1 MISRSRQ
8 SLANIAPPS
17 ALMSSLGHR
26 QGSQG
31 DISRALF
38 GKVKGVN
45 ASARRGSA
53 MAVMQRSDE
62 TAIKS
67 QQVLGL
73 RNDDW
78 NSVQKKVLSIFRG
91 GKLAPGELDDLNEQ
105 VRAALKSEI
114 GEFITDYY
122 KKNLLR
128 RGMDLMY
135 SSIITEDGPQLLA
148 SLAKQWNKFFCEV
161 LPTLRAIFCPVQTK
175 GLTIL
180 QLSLLG
186 FRDHIVLK
194 LHTLKDALSADRAAV
209 PNEIVQMLLHLQ
221 SVRESGYP
229 SEEHLHIESLVAKV
243 VCPYLGTKGLYLGGD
258 EPVVAAK
265 IQQPMVHDSMR
276 RRQENGRAH
285 RTRPTSLQFT
295 EPPSSRSTSDILSS
309 PLRDTPTMSPREH
322 SASLGA
328 LRRSPNT
335 RRRGSHQLS
344 SLETLL
350 EDEKKRSHEMTDHEC

>member
-1 MISRSRQ
+1 MINKSRQ
-8 SLANIAPPS
+8 SLANIAPP
-17 ALMSSLGHR
+17 LSSLGHR

-38 GKVKGVN
+38 GKVKGVGGG
-45 ASARRGSA
+45 RRGSA
-53 MAVMQRSDE
+53 MAVMQRAEYNE

-78 NSVQKKVLSIFRG
+78 NSVQKKVLSLFRG
-91 GKLAPGELDDLNEQ
+91 GRLAPGELDDLNEQ

-128 RGMDLMY
+128 RGLDVMY
-135 SSIITEDGPQLLA
+135 GAIVTEDGPKLLA
-148 SLAKQWNKFFCEV
+148 SLAKQWTKFFCEI
-161 LPTLRAIFCPVQTK
+161 LPTLRAIFCPVQVSTTR

-194 LHTLKDALSADRAAV
+194 LHTLKDALSADRSAV

-243 VCPYLGTKGLYLGGD
+243 VCPYLGTRGLYFGGD
-258 EPVVAAK
+258 EPTVAAK
-265 IQQPMVHDSMR
+265 IQPMMCESSR
-276 RRQENGRAH
+276 RRQENGRG
-285 RTRPTSLQFT
+285 RSRPTSLQFT
-295 EPPSSRSTSDILSS
+295 EPTVTSRSTDVLSS
-309 PLRDTPTMSPREH
+309 PTHTPTMSPREH

-328 LRRSPNT
+328 IRRSPNS
-335 RRRGSHQLS
+335 RRRGSHVLS

-350 EDEKKRSHEMTDHEC
+350 EDEKKRTYEMTDHEC